1 MGEAEAAGGKVAEDF
16 LLHEDNIVDAETF
29 DEETS
34 DANREDADKDRDEG
48 KWKMD
53 SGEEKRN
60 QDHKR
65 RRLQLLA
72 TETKLLDMFPEGC
85 LHGLSRHD
93 LNRILSAL
101 EFVPTTKEGSTI
113 DASGIINAVHDE
125 DADESSH
132 DEDAEME
139 E

>member
-1 MGEAEAAGGKVAEDF
+1 
-16 LLHEDNIVDAETF
+16 
-29 DEETS
+29 
-34 DANREDADKDRDEG
+34 
-48 KWKMD
+48 
-53 SGEEKRN
+53 
-60 QDHKR
+60 
-65 RRLQLLA
+65 
-72 TETKLLDMFPEGC
+72 MFPEGC

-132 DEDAEME
+132 DEDAEMGGMMYE
-139 E
+139 VMEFWDDVNDWKPLN